1 MLHGDHIEKEGIKH
15 LAFSPDTL
23 RGAMAAVRKRQSMTS
38 STATAAGAV
47 PRSTSQPGNC
57 RAGLISNTLIHVLVL
72 VSVLRVDGWLV
83 EVFNLI
89 LFTCVTL
96 LIAAFDFYP
105 RMV

>member
-1 MLHGDHIEKEGIKH
+1 MKLCLWLKMLHGDHIEKEGIKH

-72 VSVLRVDGWLV
+72 LWSWFQFYVLMVGWWRS
-83 EVFNLI
+83 LI
-89 LFTCVTL
+89 
-96 LIAAFDFYP
+96 
-105 RMV
+105 